1 MKKYT
6 CVFIDLD
13 DTLWDFRTNAYLSLQ
28 DMYAKYELKR
38 YFGSFEHFFR
48 LYTFRNKQLWERYN
62 RNEITKEYLHK
73 ERFLYPFRQVHANT
87 TEDFSEKIGHDFLM
101 TTTTKPHLI
110 PFAKELLEYLQPK
123 YRLSLVSNGFSEV
136 QHRKISNSHLDHF
149 FDHIILSED
158 VGCQKPDK
166 RFFDFVLQQNN
177 VPADEAIM
185 IGDNPETDIAGA
197 RNSGIDQ
204 ILYHPNTLKTEIQA
218 TFTVKSLE
226 EITKIL

>member
-13 DTLWDFRTNAYLSLQ
+13 DTLWDFKTNAYLSLQ
-28 DMYAKYELKR
+28 DVYAKYELKR
-38 YFGSFEHFFR
+38 YFSSFEHFFR
-48 LYTFRNKQLWERYN
+48 LYTFRNKQLWDRYN

-73 ERFLYPFRQVHANT
+73 ERFLYPFRQVHAAT
-87 TEDFSEKIGHDFLM
+87 SEEFSETIGHDFLM

-110 PFAKELLEYLQPK
+110 PFAKELLAYLQPK
-123 YRLSLVSNGFSEV
+123 YRLSLLSNGFSEV
-136 QHRKISNSHLDHF
+136 QYRKINHSHLGRF

-158 VGCQKPDK
+158 VGFQKPDK
-166 RFFDFVLQQNN
+166 RFFDFALKQNHIQ
-177 VPADEAIM
+177 AHEAIM

-197 RNSGIDQ
+197 QNSGIDQ
-204 ILYHPNTLKTEIQA
+204 ILYQPNTGNTDIQA